1 MFGNLKRGLGLALF
15 TLALAACRV
24 VPDTGGPV
32 TGPAPVATPVPSA
45 TGLPQDEGRHRVAL
59 LVPLSGAN
67 AEVGQ
72 AIANAT
78 TMALLDTNAENLRI
92 TTYDTAAGAGRAA
105 QRAVADG
112 NKLIL
117 GPLVRDDV
125 APIAAQARP
134 ANVPLITFSNDSAL
148 AQGDVFVMGNVP
160 EQSIARTVSFAVTQ
174 GARRFAALVP
184 EGEYGERAAAALR
197 RAVEQSGATMASTET
212 YNRGN
217 TSIVSAAT
225 RLRTRGGYD
234 TVMIADGA
242 RLAALAAAQLKD
254 AGASLPSLIGPELW
268 SSEGS
273 LTSSSSMRGAWFSSV
288 SDARY
293 RQFATSYE
301 ARFGS
306 APPRIASLGYDAVLL
321 TLRVAREWRP
331 GQTFPASRMVDPGGF
346 LGVDGAFRFGATGL
360 GERSFEVRE
369 VSNGSFS
376 IVDAAPRE
384 FPAQR

>member
-1 MFGNLKRGLGLALF
+1 MFGNLRRGLALVLF
-15 TLALAACRV
+15 TMALAACRV
-24 VPDTGGPV
+24 VPDTGGPS
-32 TGPAPVATPVPSA
+32 TGPAPVATPTAPSS
-45 TGLPQDEGRHRVAL
+45 GLPQDEGRHRVAL

-78 TMALLDTNAENLRI
+78 TMALLDTNADNLRI
-92 TTYDTAAGAGRAA
+92 TTYDTAAGAARAA
-105 QRAVADG
+105 TRAVADG

-125 APIAAQARP
+125 APIIAQARP
-134 ANVPLITFSNDSAL
+134 ANVPLITFSNDAGI
-148 AQGDVFVMGNVP
+148 AQPDVFVMGNVP
-160 EQSIARTVSFAVTQ
+160 EQSIERTVAFAVSQ

-184 EGEYGERAAAALR
+184 EGEYGERAITALRAAATR
-197 RAVEQSGATMASTET
+197 HNATVVASET

-225 RLRTRGGYD
+225 RLETRGGFD
-234 TVMIADGA
+234 TVLIADGA
-242 RLAALAAAQLKD
+242 RLAAMAAGQLKN
-254 AGASLPSLIGPELW
+254 AGETLPSLIGPELW
-268 SSEGS
+268 AGDAT
-273 LTSSSSMRGAWFSSV
+273 LTTNSAMRGAWYSTV

-301 ARFGS
+301 ARFGN

-331 GQTFPASRMVDPGGF
+331 GTQFPSGRMLDPGGF
-346 LGVDGAFRFGATGL
+346 LGVDGAFRFGSTGL

-369 VSNGSFS
+369 VGNGTIT
-376 IVDAAPRE
+376 IVDGAPRE
-384 FPAQR
+384 F

>member
-1 MFGNLKRGLGLALF
+1 MFGNLRRGLTLILF
-15 TLALAACRV
+15 TMVLAACRV
-24 VPDTGGPV
+24 VPDTGGPS
-32 TGPAPVATPVPSA
+32 TGPAPVATPTPSA

-78 TMALLDTNAENLRI
+78 TMALLDTNADNLRI
-92 TTYDTAAGAGRAA
+92 TTYDTAAGASSAA
-105 QRAVADG
+105 TRAVADG

-125 APIAAQARP
+125 GPIIAEARP
-134 ANVPLITFSNDSAL
+134 ANVPLIAFSNDAGI
-148 AQGDVFVMGNVP
+148 ARPDVFVMGNIP
-160 EQSIARTVSFAVTQ
+160 EQSIERTVAFAVGK

-184 EGEYGERAAAALR
+184 EGEYGERAITALRAAAAR
-197 RAVEQSGATMASTET
+197 HNATVVTSET

-225 RLRTRGGYD
+225 RLDTRGGFD
-234 TVMIADGA
+234 TVLIADGA
-242 RLAALAAAQLKD
+242 RLAAMAAGQLKN
-254 AGASLPSLIGPELW
+254 AGESLPSLIGPELW
-268 SSEGS
+268 AGDAS
-273 LTSSSSMRGAWFSSV
+273 LTTNSAMRGAWYSTV

-321 TLRVAREWRP
+321 ALRVARDWQP
-331 GQTFPASRMVDPGGF
+331 GQQFPTGRMLDPGGF
-346 LGVDGAFRFGATGL
+346 LGVDGAFRFGSTGL
-360 GERSFEVRE
+360 GERAFEVRE
-369 VSNGSFS
+369 VGNGSVT

-384 FPAQR
+384 FGS

>member
-1 MFGNLKRGLGLALF
+1 MFGNLRRGLALVLF

-24 VPDTGGPV
+24 VPDTGGPT
-32 TGPAPVATPVPSA
+32 TGPAPVATPTPSS

-78 TMALLDTNAENLRI
+78 TMALLDTNADNLRI
-92 TTYDTAAGAGRAA
+92 TTYDTAAGAARAA
-105 QRAVADG
+105 TRAVADG

-125 APIAAQARP
+125 APIIAQARP
-134 ANVPLITFSNDSAL
+134 ANVPLITFSNDAGI
-148 AQGDVFVMGNVP
+148 AQPDVFVMGNVP
-160 EQSIARTVSFAVTQ
+160 EQSIERTVAFAVSQ

-184 EGEYGERAAAALR
+184 EGEYGERAINALRAAATR
-197 RAVEQSGATMASTET
+197 HNATVVASET

-225 RLRTRGGYD
+225 RLDTRGGFD
-234 TVMIADGA
+234 TVLIADGA
-242 RLAALAAAQLKD
+242 RLAAMAASQLKS
-254 AGASLPSLIGPELW
+254 AGETLPSLIGPELW
-268 SSEGS
+268 AGDALVTTNSA
-273 LTSSSSMRGAWFSSV
+273 MRGAWYSTV

-301 ARFGS
+301 ARFGN

-321 TLRVAREWRP
+321 TLRVARDWRP
-331 GQTFPASRMVDPGGF
+331 GQQFPSGRMLDPGGF
-346 LGVDGAFRFGATGL
+346 LGVDGAFRFGSTGL

-369 VSNGSFS
+369 VGNGAIT

-384 FPAQR
+384 F